1 MIILLLLFQAE
12 QGHKRRN
19 SRMST
24 IQNNPDITAS
34 PSSKKPTDPNNHND
48 KTGNTEGVKVI
59 VPIMPSDYKE
69 PNDQG
74 NSNKP
79 YNEFPVSA
87 PASTIVLEHKREEV
101 HPLVDLANVRNLK
114 KYCHKSRA
122 SSIHDKTLAVNAT
135 CILIMSLVILKASEL
150 YQTLSLDH
158 SNHSTACQKTNNRR
172 NNVSVLQ
179 RCREMNCNDSE
190 ILLNVDWTR

>member
-1 MIILLLLFQAE
+1 
-12 QGHKRRN
+12 
-19 SRMST
+19 MST

-74 NSNKP
+74 NPNKP

-135 CILIMSLVILKASEL
+135 CILIMSLVILKASDL

-158 SNHSTACQKTNNRR
+158 SNNSTACQIINKRR

-179 RCREMNCNDSE
+179 KCREMNCNDSD
-190 ILLNVDWTR
+190 ILFNVDRTR

>member
-1 MIILLLLFQAE
+1 MIILILYFQAE
-12 QGHKRRN
+12 HGHKRRD
-19 SRMST
+19 SRMSK

-34 PSSKKPTDPNNHND
+34 PSSKKPTVPNNHND

-74 NSNKP
+74 NPSKP

-101 HPLVDLANVRNLK
+101 HPLVDLANLRNLK
-114 KYCHKSRA
+114 KYCHKSHS
-122 SSIHDKTLAVNAT
+122 SSIHDRTLAVNAT
-135 CILIMSLVILKASEL
+135 CILIMSLVILKALDL

-158 SNHSTACQKTNNRR
+158 SNNSTACQKSNKRR

-179 RCREMNCNDSE
+179 ICREMNCNDCE
-190 ILLNVDWTR
+190 ISYNVDRTC

>member
-1 MIILLLLFQAE
+1 
-12 QGHKRRN
+12 
-19 SRMST
+19 MST

-114 KYCHKSRA
+114 KYCHKSHA

-135 CILIMSLVILKASEL
+135 CILIMSLVILKASDL

-158 SNHSTACQKTNNRR
+158 SNNSTACQIINKRR